1 MSLLPYI
8 FIFNID
14 HTIVGDILS
23 IHNEYELLNIISY
36 KLNKSID
43 IVDELNDGLLRPY
56 FKDFIQFIKTKYD
69 NIELFVYTGGS
80 HRWVNNVIIP
90 NIEKAINTN
99 INKPY
104 FTRENMNND
113 EYDKILGNIYDVIID
128 NLKSKYPLLNQDKY
142 IKYIF
147 NNQLIFIDDI
157 KNNLKDYPEKQI
169 LCPKY
174 KYNDYYDVIKK
185 IKIKYDIK
193 DEVFN
198 NTKLLSYCNDNEIP
212 IYNENGSLL
221 QKNKK
226 YQMLLNKYYK
236 KKYSLLNNEYIK
248 DTFFKT
254 LIFIMK
260 SFKSLNNKKIELIN
274 KKLLEKYSN

>member
-80 HRWVNNVIIP
+80 HSWVNNVIIP

-142 IKYIF
+142 IKYVF

-174 KYNDYYDVIKK
+174 KYIDYYDVIKK
-185 IKIKYDIK
+185 L
-193 DEVFN
+193 
-198 NTKLLSYCNDNEIP
+198 KLNMI
-212 IYNENGSLL
+212 
-221 QKNKK
+221 
-226 YQMLLNKYYK
+226 
-236 KKYSLLNNEYIK
+236 
-248 DTFFKT
+248 
-254 LIFIMK
+254 
-260 SFKSLNNKKIELIN
+260 
-274 KKLLEKYSN
+274 

>member
-8 FIFNID
+8 FILDID
-14 HTIVGDILS
+14 HTIIGDVLS

-80 HRWVNNVIIP
+80 HRWVNNAIIP

-142 IKYIF
+142 IKYVF

-174 KYNDYYDVIKK
+174 KYIDYYDVIKK

-198 NTKLLSYCNDNEIP
+198 STKLLSYCNDNEIP

-236 KKYSLLNNEYIK
+236 KKYSLFNNEYIK

>member
-8 FIFNID
+8 FILDID
-14 HTIVGDILS
+14 HTIIGAFLS
-23 IHNEYELLNIISY
+23 IHNEYKLLNIISY

-80 HRWVNNVIIP
+80 HRWVNNTIIP

-113 EYDKILGNIYDVIID
+113 EYDKILGNIYDIIID

-142 IKYIF
+142 IKYVF

-174 KYNDYYDVIKK
+174 KYIDYYDVIKK

-193 DEVFN
+193 NEVFN
-198 NTKLLSYCNDNEIP
+198 NIELLSYCNDNDIP
-212 IYNENGSLL
+212 IYNKNGSLL

-236 KKYSLLNNEYIK
+236 KHYELLNNEYIK

-254 LIFIMK
+254 LISIMK